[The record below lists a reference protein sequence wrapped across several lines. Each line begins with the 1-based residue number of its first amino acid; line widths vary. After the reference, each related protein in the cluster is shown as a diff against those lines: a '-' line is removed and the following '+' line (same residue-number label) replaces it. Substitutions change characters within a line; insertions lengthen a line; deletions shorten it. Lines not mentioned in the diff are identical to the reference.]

1 MAGLGT
7 LLQVI
12 LAIALVMILF
22 VIGFSIYN
30 MEALRAIQD
39 AGKTRKKVAVFDGV
53 KDFGFAYN
61 EVYNTSDRKSPAYI
75 PITPSVNQLSGIEYT
90 YNFWLYMDTKAMGL
104 TAKPATTS
112 NAVETDDSL
121 STDSTILFLRGDK
134 TLYDYNNICGK
145 SKRNVMI
152 KGPLVKFERNMD
164 VLTVEFNTNETP
176 DVSRAAAANRCT
188 DTSNDWEYKNAHKIS
203 VKNILGTTN
212 LQKKWFMVTVV
223 IQDTNPEDP
232 LPLRNKARCRV
243 YLNGTLELDRY
254 VDGKLDSNSNSKQVI
269 RENMSDLHVFPKITL
284 GSSTTNLKPAANS
297 QNQLMMADLHHYN
310 YALLQGEI
318 KSIYEKGF
326 NKQNA
331 PSISDRAAKS
341 QGDMTYLENK
351 SLSID
356 KPQLSIV

>member
-90 YNFWLYMDTKAMGL
+90 YNFWLYMDTEAMGL

-134 TLYDYNNICGK
+134 TLYDYKNICGK

-176 DVSRAAAANRCT
+176 DVSRAAADNR
-188 DTSNDWEYKNAHKIS
+188 
-203 VKNILGTTN
+203 
-212 LQKKWFMVTVV
+212 
-223 IQDTNPEDP
+223 
-232 LPLRNKARCRV
+232 
-243 YLNGTLELDRY
+243 
-254 VDGKLDSNSNSKQVI
+254 
-269 RENMSDLHVFPKITL
+269 
-284 GSSTTNLKPAANS
+284 
-297 QNQLMMADLHHYN
+297 
-310 YALLQGEI
+310 
-318 KSIYEKGF
+318 
-326 NKQNA
+326 
-331 PSISDRAAKS
+331 
-341 QGDMTYLENK
+341 
-351 SLSID
+351 
-356 KPQLSIV
+356 